1 MRTVRALFLIILA
14 VVLVTLAFANRQMVS
29 VSTKITADLP
39 GFTVN
44 LPLFLVI
51 LFSILIGIILGLVWE
66 WLREAETRSE
76 LAQRSH
82 EVERLRRE
90 VSGLRQDHRDPEDE
104 VLAILD
110 APKATTKPTTSMITR

>member
-14 VVLVTLAFANRQMVS
+14 VVMVALAFTNRQMVS
-29 VSTKITADLP
+29 VSTRLTENMP
-39 GFTVN
+39 GLTVE

-51 LFSILIGIILGLVWE
+51 LFAILLGIVLGLVWE
-66 WLREAETRSE
+66 WLREAETRAE
-76 LAQRSH
+76 LSQRCA

-110 APKATTKPTTSMITR
+110 APKPKAKHSLSLAAR